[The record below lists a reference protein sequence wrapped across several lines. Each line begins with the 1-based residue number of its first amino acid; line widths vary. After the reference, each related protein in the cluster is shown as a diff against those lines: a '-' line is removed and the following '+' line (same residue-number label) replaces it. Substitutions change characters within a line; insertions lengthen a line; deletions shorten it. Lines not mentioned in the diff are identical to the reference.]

1 MRDANVGIYLRLR
14 SCGLYFS
21 YDTIKLLATF
31 ALQMPWR
38 LGKKI
43 NIGNLVLE
51 SKSFEKS
58 ETNRNKALVAELV
71 DALDSKSSAGNSVWV
86 RFPPKVQKLATAGFF
101 S

>member
-58 ETNRNKALVAELV
+58 EINRNKALVAELV
-71 DALDSKSSAGNSVWV
+71 DLSALSADRQACLQTG
-86 RFPPKVQKLATAGFF
+86 RRAELKY
-101 S
+101 